1 MSDIKYKIFIF
12 IIASIY
18 IGLIWQDIK
27 LYWLDINKSKE

>member
-1 MSDIKYKIFIF
+1 MNMSDIKYKIFIF

-27 LYWLDINKSKE
+27 LY